1 MTLLAALLACAEPG
15 TLGPLRDVLAGDL
28 LETAAPGLRLGVA
41 VNGMVAETCGL
52 TELDGYTFAG
62 SPAAALGIT
71 AAAVSRDEATGV
83 VRWDFGEV
91 GLDGILGRLRVVT
104 DTARSGVEVEW
115 TGEAGVLT
123 GALRDRCGDDG
134 SAAVSGTLAFQHAG
148 LRDTLAFG
156 GDAPYAGL
164 AWTLP
169 PGFMPLS
176 GVVRWSRDDDPR
188 TLVLADARDAEDAAW
203 PGRARG
209 PGWGADILLDL
220 GF

>member
-1 MTLLAALLACAEPG
+1 VRLLAALLACAEPG

-28 LETAAPGLRLGVA
+28 LDTAAPGLRLAVA
-41 VNGMVAETCGL
+41 VNGVVAETCGL
-52 TELDGYTFAG
+52 VDLDGYAFAG
-62 SPAAALGIT
+62 APAAALGV
-71 AAAVSRDEATGV
+71 ASAAVSRDEATGV
-83 VRWDFGEV
+83 VRWDFGDV
-91 GLDGILGRLRVVT
+91 GLDGALGRLRGVT
-104 DTARSGVEVEW
+104 DTARSGVDVEW
-115 TGEAGVLT
+115 SGEAGVLT

-134 SAAVSGTLAFQHAG
+134 RVAVSGTLTLQHDG

-156 GDAPYAGL
+156 GEAPYAGL
-164 AWTLP
+164 AWGLP
-169 PGFMPLS
+169 PGAMPVS

-188 TLVLADARDAEDAAW
+188 AIALADAVDAEGAGW